1 MEASKSKVR
10 YYRHNDMDH
19 LESLLLAQDVEDKKN
34 PKAAKVTRKFI
45 VAEGIYMN
53 TGQICPLP
61 RLIEFKVMCQWCLI
75 LIRSF
80 MAIQ

>member
-19 LESLLLAQDVEDKKN
+19 LESLLIAQDIEDKKN

-45 VAEGIYMN
+45 VAEAVYMN
-53 TGQICPLP
+53 TGQLCPLP
-61 RLIEFKVMCQWCLI
+61 RLIEFKVICQYD
-75 LIRSF
+75 
-80 MAIQ
+80 

>member
-1 MEASKSKVR
+1 
-10 YYRHNDMDH
+10 MDH
-19 LESLLLAQDVEDKKN
+19 LESLLIAQDVEDKKN

-61 RLIEFKVMCQWCLI
+61 RLIEFKVL
-75 LIRSF
+75 LK
-80 MAIQ
+80 